1 MMFCSLQSGVEA
13 FSSDVDTGS
22 RRENAAISAALRSN
36 PSGKVLRLRGLLLS
50 GALLAASSALAPLA
64 AQQAWTASI
73 ETQAERAYRA
83 VEERSLAMP
92 KQGVKSASRKRKGA
106 KAAPVAEAVIP
117 EMPERPDLPERKFIA
132 APPPAVQKPEEDVF
146 VTDPPKDQPG
156 KTQAFAEPLITA
168 PKGLGDVLTTQV
180 LSDEP
185 DQAGAPEPKPVADA
199 APPQTAGDQYCKG
212 INNAAA
218 DARFAWQ
225 KQTLA
230 DTEKQVEKRVEEL
243 NGRIAEYQKWMARR
257 DDFSR
262 KAQSTITDIYAKM
275 KPDAAALQLSAL
287 DEETAAAVLTKLSPK
302 ISSALMA
309 EMDAKKA
316 ARLTTIISA
325 SAKGPKGKLPAPPPA
340 APPANGGT

>member
-1 MMFCSLQSGVEA
+1 MMFCSLQCGVEA
-13 FSSDVDTGS
+13 FTSDVDAGS
-22 RRENAAISAALRSN
+22 GRDNAAMSAAHRSMRCGKGFHLRS
-36 PSGKVLRLRGLLLS
+36 LLLS

-64 AQQAWTASI
+64 AQQDWTASI
-73 ETQAERAYRA
+73 ETPAERAYRA

-92 KQGVKSASRKRKGA
+92 KQGVKSANGKRKRA
-106 KAAPVAEAVIP
+106 KAAPVAAAVIP
-117 EMPERPDLPERKFIA
+117 DMPERPDLPERKFIA
-132 APPPAVQKPEEDVF
+132 APPPAVKKPEEDVF
-146 VTDPPKDQPG
+146 VTDPPKEKPPSE
-156 KTQAFAEPLITA
+156 TQALAEPLITA

-180 LSDEP
+180 LSEP
-185 DQAGAPEPKPVADA
+185 EPAGAAEPKPVGA
-199 APPQTAGDQYCKG
+199 ALPQTNGDQYCKG

-243 NGRIAEYQKWMARR
+243 NARIAEYQNWMARR

-262 KAQSTITDIYAKM
+262 KAQATITDIYAKM

-287 DEETAAAVLTKLSPK
+287 NEETAAAVLTKLSPK

-325 SAKGPKGKLPAPPPA
+325 SAKGPKGKLPAPPA
-340 APPANGGT
+340 APPANGGP